1 MNARKY
7 TKENRARLTSMS
19 EDELLAY
26 QREHHGDPYMSL
38 GTAKELRKIALKFWH
53 LGAASERA
61 EEEAKESARR
71 ELRAKLWPGLA
82 EDG

>member
-1 MNARKY
+1 VNACKH

-61 EEEAKESARR
+61 KEEARDEARR
-71 ELRAKLWPGLA
+71 ELRAKLWPGSA
-82 EDG
+82 DDG